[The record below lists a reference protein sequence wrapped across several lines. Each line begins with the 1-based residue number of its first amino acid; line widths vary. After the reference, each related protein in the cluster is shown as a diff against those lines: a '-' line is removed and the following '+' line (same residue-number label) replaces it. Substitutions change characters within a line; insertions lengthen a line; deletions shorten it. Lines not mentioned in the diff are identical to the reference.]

1 MHSLK
6 SDTAS
11 INFRPEGALFPTP
24 TPLQSA
30 FFVIRRATP
39 IWFSTYLGFAP
50 RGTALETHL
59 NRVGAQRV
67 HSGRVVRQ
75 EEQEHMVTN
84 HAHSI
89 ASQDEVRET
98 AVGENLD
105 GLGGRVIDRLRQMYC
120 GLHGHDTLLQ
130 FEQDRMYLR
139 CVSCGHETP
148 GWELNETPPTVTL
161 RGDARRHR
169 MARPQ
174 LVRARR
180 IA

>member
-1 MHSLK
+1 MV
-6 SDTAS
+6 A
-11 INFRPEGALFPTP
+11 
-24 TPLQSA
+24 
-30 FFVIRRATP
+30 
-39 IWFSTYLGFAP
+39 
-50 RGTALETHL
+50 
-59 NRVGAQRV
+59 
-67 HSGRVVRQ
+67 RQ

-84 HAHSI
+84 CAHSI
-89 ASQDEVRET
+89 ASQDDEVRET
-98 AVGENLD
+98 DANLD

-139 CVSCGHETP
+139 CVSCGHQTP

-169 MARPQ
+169 LARPQ
-174 LVRARR
+174 LISARR

>member
-39 IWFSTYLGFAP
+39 IWFSTYLGFAA

-105 GLGGRVIDRLRQMYC
+105 GLCGRGVDR
-120 GLHGHDTLLQ
+120 
-130 FEQDRMYLR
+130 
-139 CVSCGHETP
+139 
-148 GWELNETPPTVTL
+148 PPPKY
-161 RGDARRHR
+161 RGPHRHR
-169 MARPQ
+169 TPLPFQAEAHYFR
-174 LVRARR
+174 
-180 IA
+180 